1 MLKQL
6 ANIATA
12 LTLMLSASAAT
23 PALAG
28 GSHDDRKCTG
38 ARHAH
43 AKRIAAPPA
52 RKASPDRGVM
62 IVEKRKMD
70 VQILSFGP

>member
-28 GSHDDRKCTG
+28 GSHDGKCTG
-38 ARHAH
+38 ARHVH

-52 RKASPDRGVM
+52 RKAAPERGVM

>member
-1 MLKQL
+1 MLRKL

-28 GSHDDRKCTG
+28 GSHDDRKCT
-38 ARHAH
+38 AKHAH
-43 AKRIAAPPA
+43 AKRTATPPA
-52 RKASPDRGVM
+52 RKPSPERGVM